1 MNRKQHSVVLA
12 SMLALALAG
21 CGSMRGSSD
30 MGAGS
35 TDAGIGSSGSSGSG
49 TASSG
54 WGSSGSAATG
64 GTAGGMAGT
73 GSTATSPQAAQTQPA
88 PSDATSQ
95 QGAAPNAVVTV
106 IEVVPRPSSMG
117 GSAVGGSGTAGV
129 TGSSTGEDKVYRIT
143 LHMDDGT
150 THIVTQ
156 EKAPTFRNGDRV
168 NMTGGIITQ

>member
-12 SMLALALAG
+12 SMLGLALAG

-35 TDAGIGSSGSSGSG
+35 TGAGIGSSGSG
-49 TASSG
+49 SSG
-54 WGSSGSAATG
+54 WGSTGSAAT
-64 GTAGGMAGT
+64 GGMAGT
-73 GSTATSPQAAQTQPA
+73 GSAAASQQAAQTQPA
-88 PSDATSQ
+88 PSDVAPQ

-117 GSAVGGSGTAGV
+117 GSAVGGSGTAGT
-129 TGSSTGEDKVYRIT
+129 TGSPTGEDKVYRIT

-150 THIVTQ
+150 TRVVTQ

-168 NMTGGIITQ
+168 NMMGGIITQ